1 MNSYWNREADSEFT
15 LDLLCFSQIDFRFN
29 ICFKNLLFFAM
40 SLGILNLFG
49 NWLWIHF
56 SIKHF
61 YGKFIRIESIFS
73 SRIRYKYTICS
84 AISLLFSNR
93 NSLSEFMI
101 RFAHWLWIRYRF
113 REFIM
118 NPLFTSWSNLIM
130 VKNHMTG

>member
-84 AISLLFSNR
+84 AISLLFSNLNSWYVLR
-93 NSLSEFMI
+93 IGFESGIVFENSLWIHSLPAGRI
-101 RFAHWLWIRYRF
+101 WLWSKTIWPDSR
-113 REFIM
+113 
-118 NPLFTSWSNLIM
+118 
-130 VKNHMTG
+130 